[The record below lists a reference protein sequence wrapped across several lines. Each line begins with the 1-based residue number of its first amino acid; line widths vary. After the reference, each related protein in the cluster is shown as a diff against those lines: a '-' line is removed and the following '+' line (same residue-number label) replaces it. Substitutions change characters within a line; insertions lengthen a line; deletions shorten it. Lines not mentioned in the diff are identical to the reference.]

1 MKLIQ
6 VWSPS
11 LSLGVH
17 SKAVGKVLI
26 TCPSVL
32 VKFEDVVYF
41 NCNHLRWLSLSTPAL
56 SVGFPFTLGVTGVVV
71 SITEV
76 KLGGS

>member
-1 MKLIQ
+1 MTDFEANTGLESQ
-6 VWSPS
+6 PLTW
-11 LSLGVH
+11 
-17 SKAVGKVLI
+17 AVGKVLI
-26 TCPSVL
+26 TCPSVS